1 MKEDSYTLVNKI
13 DGNITKLNEKID
25 NIGND
30 NVISHSSLDEAEA
43 LVKTINSEIG
53 KIERDNIKKSCIKG
67 VRVFGTILK
76 HISPYILVAGLLFGI
91 QTLTFD
97 TPFVRQNQTRIAEST
112 YTTTNLEYT
121 NKDLN
126 YVLPSAKDKKS
137 DATYISKW
145 EKKIDGKYY
154 RTIKEYKFD
163 YNSDSLN
170 LLLNLLDRSKTD
182 KFNNVIQ
189 RPKSTRVECKTED
202 EITNEELE
210 QGDFIQLID
219 RHYDEEDIIYAI
231 QDVTPNI
238 LFTLLFLLITGGISA
253 GIGIYRIKKDNNRH
267 FFYKLQE
274 LDEVYKRVNIEKLK
288 KHFEEGKIKLERV
301 KKGEVTLTDPIT
313 NKVSIV
319 R

>member
-1 MKEDSYTLVNKI
+1 MKEDSYTLVNNI
-13 DGNITKLNEKID
+13 DGNIIKLNDKID
-25 NIGND
+25 NLGND
-30 NVISHSSLDEAEA
+30 NIISHSSLDEAED
-43 LVKTINSEIG
+43 LVKTINSDIR
-53 KIERDNIKKSCIKG
+53 KIERDNIMKSCIKG

-76 HISPYILVAGLLFGI
+76 HIAPYILVAGLVFGA

-126 YVLPSAKDKKS
+126 YVLPSEKDKKS
-137 DATYISKW
+137 DATFISKW

-163 YNSDSLN
+163 YNTDSLN
-170 LLLNLLDRSKTD
+170 LLLNLLDRSKDD
-182 KFNNVIQ
+182 KFDNIIQ
-189 RPKSTRVECKTED
+189 RPKSTKVECKTED

-238 LFTLLFLLITGGISA
+238 LFTLFFLLITGGISSI
-253 GIGIYRIKKDNNRH
+253 IGTYRIKKDNNRQ

-274 LDEVYKRVNIEKLK
+274 LDAIYKRINIDELK
-288 KHFEEGKIKLERV
+288 KRFKEGKIRLERV
-301 KKGEVTLTDPIT
+301 KKGDVILIDPIT
-313 NKVSIV
+313 NKKSVV